1 MRIPK
6 ESRSQDPLKAATI
19 TTLERVIDPL
29 VDLMFDAGITVHEF
43 SRLVRERAV
52 RIASARIARESGRTS
67 NSRVAI
73 TTGLAR
79 GEVARILN
87 AEEVAASGLA
97 GQHPARK
104 VLAAWYDNSQ
114 FLGPN
119 GDPAVLPIFGKRK
132 SFERLVGMYSGGIP
146 VRAMLDELAQIN
158 AVEILPRQ
166 RIRPKARVPTFRG
179 MTTSAISNV
188 GERAADLLAT
198 LTRNLR
204 TSSNALFEATA
215 LMSNVDASAVALV
228 RRDIAEQGAA
238 FIDGATSLLTR
249 SRARPGRTS
258 ANKSPQCR
266 VGVTVYYFEDSLPTD
281 AGNIILAADEHRKN
295 LHRRNRK
302 RGIWK

>member
-29 VDLMFDAGITVHEF
+29 VNLMFDAGITVHEF

-87 AEEVAASGLA
+87 AEEVSASGLA

-158 AVEILPRQ
+158 AVEILTRQ
-166 RIRPKARVPTFRG
+166 RVRPKARVPTFRG

-238 FIDGATSLLTR
+238 FIDGTTSLLTR
-249 SRARPGRTS
+249 SRAKPGRAS
-258 ANKSPQCR
+258 ANKSQQCR
-266 VGVTVYYFEDSLPTD
+266 VGVTVYYFEDALPTD
-281 AGNIILAADEHRKN
+281 AGDINPAADEHRKN
-295 LHRRNRK
+295 LHRRNRN
-302 RGIWK
+302 RAIWK

>member
-1 MRIPK
+1 MQIPK
-6 ESRSQDPLKAATI
+6 ESRSRDPLRAATI

-29 VDLMFDAGITVHEF
+29 MDLTFDAGITVHEF

-52 RIASARIARESGRTS
+52 RIASARITRESGRSS

-79 GEVARILN
+79 GEVARILK
-87 AEEVAASGLA
+87 AEKFCPRRLS

-104 VLAAWYDNSQ
+104 VLAAWYDNVQ
-114 FLGPN
+114 FLGAN

-146 VRAMLDELAQIN
+146 VRAMLDELAQIS
-158 AVEILPRQ
+158 AIEVLPRQ
-166 RIRPKARVPTFRG
+166 RIRAKVRVPTFRG
-179 MTTSAISNV
+179 MTTSAIANV
-188 GERAADLLAT
+188 GERAADLLST

-215 LMSNVDASAVALV
+215 VMSNIDASAVPLV

-238 FIDGATSLLTR
+238 FIDGTSSLLAR
-249 SRARPGRTS
+249 SRSKPARVPSSISRR
-258 ANKSPQCR
+258 CR
-266 VGVTVYYFEDSLPTD
+266 IGVTAYYFEEELPSD
-281 AGNIILAADEHRKN
+281 PHASIAGADRHRKN
-295 LHRRNRK
+295 LRRNSKGRMGK
-302 RGIWK
+302 

>member
-43 SRLVRERAV
+43 SRLVRKRAV
-52 RIASARIARESGRTS
+52 RIASVRIVRESGRTS

-79 GEVARILN
+79 GEVARIL
-87 AEEVAASGLA
+87 AEEVTKSELA

-104 VLAAWYDNSQ
+104 VLAAWYDNGQ
-114 FLGPN
+114 FLGIN

-158 AVEILPRQ
+158 AVEILPGQ
-166 RIRPKARVPTFRG
+166 RIRPKVRVPTFRG
-179 MTTSAISNV
+179 MTTSAITNV

-215 LMSNVDASAVALV
+215 IMSNVDASAVALV

-238 FIDGATSLLTR
+238 FIDGTTSLLAR
-249 SRARPGRTS
+249 SRAKSGRAS
-258 ANKSPQCR
+258 ANKSAQCR
-266 VGVTVYYFEDSLPTD
+266 VGVTAYYFEDALPTD
-281 AGNIILAADEHRKN
+281 AGAINPAADEHRKN